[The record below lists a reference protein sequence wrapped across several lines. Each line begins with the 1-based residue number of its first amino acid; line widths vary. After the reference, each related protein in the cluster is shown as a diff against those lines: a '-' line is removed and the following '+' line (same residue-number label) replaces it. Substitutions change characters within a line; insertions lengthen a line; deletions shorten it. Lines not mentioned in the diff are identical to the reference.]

1 MWQCEVVQY
10 IFSFLNTG
18 SEQCCIALLC
28 CIVLRCIAMDQQN
41 VMLFCLII
49 YIYYICSVMSSIFL
63 VQGIFA
69 CAEKYIRCNMQ
80 TKVCATMQLLVLDF
94 GLTEFDFLL
103 HQDGV
108 RFNPYL
114 ITTGNT
120 SPNTAANQNN
130 VQPQHEEIP
139 HRPSQ
144 EIFGSGK
151 GWAGL
156 FLLQIHT

>member
-1 MWQCEVVQY
+1 M
-10 IFSFLNTG
+10 
-18 SEQCCIALLC
+18 LC
-28 CIVLRCIAMDQQN
+28 CFVLTYIIF
-41 VMLFCLII
+41 VLSCLVFFSCKVFLHVQKNTSVA
-49 YIYYICSVMSSIFL
+49 ICKQKI
-63 VQGIFA
+63 
-69 CAEKYIRCNMQ
+69 

-108 RFNPYL
+108 RFHPLL

-130 VQPQHEEIP
+130 AQPQHEEIP

-156 FLLQIHT
+156 FFYPNTHVVEDRNVT